1 MTKAQVI
8 AEHYEKRANGR
19 FNLVQ
24 YRDTPADLAKLLTR
38 HPYTWPGSY
47 PLFGL
52 TDDGGVLCRDCCRVE
67 FRRIAESIP
76 KDGFYLK
83 SLHVNW
89 ENTSLY
95 CDHCSDFIESAYG
108 NDETEHNP

>member
-1 MTKAQVI
+1 MTKVQVI
-8 AEHYEKRANGR
+8 AEHHEQRGSAYHK
-19 FNLVQ
+19 LVQ
-24 YRDTPADLAKLLTR
+24 YRDTPADLAKLLVR
-38 HPYTWPGSY
+38 HPYTWPGGY

-52 TDDGGVLCRDCCRVE
+52 TDDNGVLCRDCCRSE
-67 FRRIAESIP
+67 FRTIAESISG
-76 KDGFYLK
+76 DGFHLK

-108 NDETEHNP
+108 DDETEHNT

>member
-1 MTKAQVI
+1 MNKIHLI
-8 AEHYEKRANGR
+8 AEHYERRKN
-19 FNLVQ
+19 NYHKLVQ
-24 YRDTPADLAKLLTR
+24 YRDTPADLAKLLVR
-38 HPYTWPGSY
+38 HPYTYGAY

-52 TDDGGVLCRDCCRVE
+52 TDDSGVLCRNCCRVE

-95 CDHCSDFIESAYG
+95 CDHCNDFLESAYG
-108 NDETEHNP
+108 DDETEHNT